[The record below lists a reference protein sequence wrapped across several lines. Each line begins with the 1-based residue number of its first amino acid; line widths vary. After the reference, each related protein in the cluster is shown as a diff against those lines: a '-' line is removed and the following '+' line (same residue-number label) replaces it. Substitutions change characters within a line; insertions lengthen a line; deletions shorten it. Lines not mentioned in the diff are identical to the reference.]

1 MPDNTIA
8 QNLIIFSP
16 AGPYTLTTTPVVGG
30 AAVAVA
36 TQSNPAVAPPST
48 TSLQDNPN
56 AVIVNEV
63 VGAQHY

>member
-8 QNLIIFSP
+8 QNLPIFYSCGP
-16 AGPYTLTTTPVVGG
+16 TLLKTSAGVT
-30 AAVAVA
+30 VA

-56 AVIVNEV
+56 AVIQEVV
-63 VGAQHY
+63 VGAPHY